1 MPANKERSR
10 GTRSQNP
17 SRSATHYRHRARC
30 RLDRWRRRR
39 RAIYGANDDGL
50 RTGAGC
56 RRGRHDH
63 RRATHRGRGVGGYA
77 DRALLTEASAES
89 YIATRPIGAGELVPL
104 TALGDADT
112 SSAAVVVSIPG
123 ELPGGI
129 STGTTV
135 EIWSAAAG
143 ERMGTYDAP
152 QVLVAQ
158 AQVIRVIEQDDFVA
172 TAQVDVELRI
182 PDDEVATVMSA
193 TSNGAR
199 LQLVPLHEPV
209 RE

>member
-1 MPANKERSR
+1 MAQGRR
-10 GTRSQNP
+10 TRVDPRLIIGIVLVAGSIAGVVGVVQ
-17 SRSATHYRHRARC
+17 STAQTTTVYALGQAVAAGDTITAEQLTAVEVSA
-30 RLDRWRRRR
+30 
-39 RAIYGANDDGL
+39 
-50 RTGAGC
+50 
-56 RRGRHDH
+56 
-63 RRATHRGRGVGGYA
+63 ATPTELY
-77 DRALLTEASAES
+77 LTEASAES

-182 PDDEVATVMSA
+182 PDYEVATVMSA

>member
-1 MPANKERSR
+1 MATARRSR
-10 GTRSQNP
+10 VDPRLVIGIVLVAGSIAGVVGVVQSTAQTTTVYALGQAVAAGETITAEQLTAVEV
-17 SRSATHYRHRARC
+17 SA
-30 RLDRWRRRR
+30 
-39 RAIYGANDDGL
+39 
-50 RTGAGC
+50 
-56 RRGRHDH
+56 
-63 RRATHRGRGVGGYA
+63 ATPTELY
-77 DRALLTEASAES
+77 LTDASADS

-104 TALGDADT
+104 TALGEADT

-123 ELPGGI
+123 ELPGGVG
-129 STGTTV
+129 TGTTV

-152 QVLVAQ
+152 QVIVAE

-182 PDDEVATVMSA
+182 PDGEIATVMSA

-199 LQLVPLHEPV
+199 LQLVPIHEPV
-209 RE
+209 QE

>member
-1 MPANKERSR
+1 MAQGRR
-10 GTRSQNP
+10 TRVDPRLIIGIVLVAGSIAGVVGVVQ
-17 SRSATHYRHRARC
+17 STAQTTTVYALGQAVAAGDTITAEQLTAVEVSA
-30 RLDRWRRRR
+30 
-39 RAIYGANDDGL
+39 
-50 RTGAGC
+50 
-56 RRGRHDH
+56 
-63 RRATHRGRGVGGYA
+63 ATPTKLY
-77 DRALLTEASAES
+77 LTEASAES